1 MREYTVMQRGCT
13 IALNTRAR
21 EEENMVDV
29 TTRAKETLAQMKE
42 SANVSDPD
50 IGLRL
55 EAETSGGFGLF
66 PDKQKPGDQIV
77 EYRGAKVL
85 LIEDSL
91 AEALT
96 DARIDC
102 KTTGKGPQLV
112 IGKAEDHDPDQA
124 G

>member
-1 MREYTVMQRGCT
+1 
-13 IALNTRAR
+13 
-21 EEENMVDV
+21 MVDV

-55 EAETSGGFGLF
+55 EAETSGSGFGLF

-85 LIEDSL
+85 LIEDRL

-112 IGKAEDHDPDQA
+112 IGKAEDQDPDLA